1 MSATTRPATDAP
13 QGQGED
19 FNAVFAEM
27 TAARDTEPAA
37 GQGEP
42 ARQEP
47 PQTPEAEDE
56 GRQTPPRDERGRFT
70 TPQQETPAPPAQEPT
85 QPEQPAEPPADLAAQ
100 LAAERAR
107 REELERN
114 YSANVEQMRRQAQ
127 ALQQQMAQGRQQW
140 EQDQARQLAAHRQR
154 LRDDLEARLGQ
165 SPDLTDR
172 EKYLYRQD
180 LKAQFLEEDNARIQ
194 AERDAERQGWT
205 AQLGTTQQQYQR
217 ALLPQVLP
225 QVLSTYAAQ
234 LAAKAAQHGAQATP
248 EEAAAF
254 LAEPAVRQQIEWA
267 WTQPLAPD
275 AKERLVDSIEAQ
287 QAWSLAERSRL
298 ATERREFE
306 AQQQLATNRAAAAGN
321 GATRELVSGSAG
333 PTDPDLARFQSRPG
347 NEGDHFDA
355 LWAAT
360 RQEQ

>member
-13 QGQGED
+13 QGQGD
-19 FNAVFAEM
+19 TFDAEY
-27 TAARDTEPAA
+27 AALVA
-37 GQGEP
+37 GQDAPAQTDEP

-47 PQTPEAEDE
+47 PATPEAEDE

-70 TPQQETPAPPAQEPT
+70 SPQQETQTEPAQEPPAPAE
-85 QPEQPAEPPADLAAQ
+85 QPPPEQPAPDKAAQ
-100 LAAERAR
+100 LEAR
-107 REELERN
+107 LAELERN
-114 YSANVEQMRRQAQ
+114 YTGNLNQLRTQNQ
-127 ALQQQMAQGRQQW
+127 QLQQQLQQGEQTWRQNQAQ
-140 EQDQARQLAAHRQR
+140 QLETHRQR

-298 ATERREFE
+298 SRERRDFE

-321 GATRELVSGSAG
+321 GATRELVPGSAG

>member
-1 MSATTRPATDAP
+1 MSATTEPKADAAQGRGDTFDAEYAALVAGQDAPAQTDAP
-13 QGQGED
+13 AQPGQ
-19 FNAVFAEM
+19 
-27 TAARDTEPAA
+27 
-37 GQGEP
+37 
-42 ARQEP
+42 

-56 GRQTPPRDERGRFT
+56 GRTTPPRDERGRVASS
-70 TPQQETPAPPAQEPT
+70 QQEAQAPPAQEPS
-85 QPEQPAEPPADLAAQ
+85 QPAQPAAQEQPAPDKAAQ
-100 LAAERAR
+100 LEAR
-107 REELERN
+107 LAELERN
-114 YSANVEQMRRQAQ
+114 YSGNLRQKDAEILALRQRETQ
-127 ALQQQMAQGRQQW
+127 ARQQW
-140 EQDQARQLAAHRQR
+140 QQDQAQQLATYRQR
-154 LRDDLEARLGQ
+154 LRDDLETRLGQ

-180 LKAQFLEEDNARIQ
+180 LKAQFLEEDNARLQ

-225 QVLSTYAAQ
+225 QVLATYAAQ
-234 LAAKAAQHGAQATP
+234 LAAKATQHGAQATP

-298 ATERREFE
+298 ATERRDFA
-306 AQQQLATNRAAAAGN
+306 AQQQLAANRANAAGS
-321 GATRELVSGSAG
+321 GATRELVPGSAG
-333 PTDPDLARFQSRPG
+333 PTDPDLARYQSRPG